1 LRLYTRYSTFYDIQT
16 IFDSS
21 TILELMEQEDYLKRQ
36 IDQLS
41 RILGKILSGMI
52 GLKNQGQISESIEM
66 TNQTLKKELE
76 LDIQELID
84 IKTDNF
90 IKTLKSE
97 KDFTDESLDKLA
109 EILLVIADSRQD
121 GDRKKV
127 YLKCLTIYE
136 YLEKVENTYSIDRQ
150 MKIAQIKNML

>member
-1 LRLYTRYSTFYDIQT
+1 
-16 IFDSS
+16 
-21 TILELMEQEDYLKRQ
+21 MEQEDYLKRQ

-66 TNQTLKKELE
+66 TNKTLKKELE
-76 LDIQELID
+76 LDVQELID

-90 IKTLKSE
+90 ITTLKSE

-109 EILLVIADSRQD
+109 EILWVIADSRQD
-121 GDRKKV
+121 DDRKKV

-136 YLEKVENTYSIDRQ
+136 YLEKVEKTYSIDRQ

>member
-1 LRLYTRYSTFYDIQT
+1 
-16 IFDSS
+16 
-21 TILELMEQEDYLKRQ
+21 MEQEDYLKRQ

-41 RILGKILSGMI
+41 RILGKILSGML
-52 GLKNQGQISESIEM
+52 GLKNQGQISESIEI

-84 IKTDNF
+84 IETDNF

-109 EILLVIADSRQD
+109 EILWIIADNRKD

-136 YLEKVENTYSIDRQ
+136 YLGKVEKTYSIDRQ